1 MKNMELIETL
11 YNLDDE
17 QVEIYRTSDGE
28 TMIAYLDRDWMNEG
42 LRINERRIYTKD
54 DAEKVIDWHY
64 RKGWIF

>member
-42 LRINERRIYTKD
+42 LRIN
-54 DAEKVIDWHY
+54 
-64 RKGWIF
+64 F